1 MNKSLI
7 DEYGEVRELT
17 HADFAKFRPL
27 AEVMPSDFVDMVLS
41 HTARRK
47 RGKQKAPT
55 KRLTTIRFDADI
67 IEHFKAQGK
76 GWQTAMNNAL
86 REYIA
91 TH

>member
-7 DEYGEVRELT
+7 
-17 HADFAKFRPL
+17 
-27 AEVMPSDFVDMVLS
+27 
-41 HTARRK
+41 HTAVKKDDDFDGEHVIVSRNRSDLQRQPK
-47 RGKQKAPT
+47 TRGKQKAPT